1 MIRAITNSTSSALQQ
16 LSNSLSL
23 IFRNQFMQYI
33 EPSII
38 GSPTNS
44 LIEFI
49 PNTNVLND
57 YIWLAVPKRKV
68 SPGKRRMK
76 TTNQKRIKTKSHVI
90 VDKRTGEVTLRHR
103 LPFNWKSYLPGDGNT
118 QWRAYHLKYLFLLIF
133 EKYPAPDCIDKL
145 LITFE

>member
-118 QWRAYHLKYLFLLIF
+118 Q
-133 EKYPAPDCIDKL
+133 
-145 LITFE
+145 